1 MIHDMCFCIRA
12 YVMCFR
18 VCGVCICVSVY
29 VQGMFGCVC
38 DMSTHV
44 RVCAVC
50 TFMCVVAACMCVCN
64 MCDVCVFVH
73 THTVPLLVCI
83 LTDPGQTQ
91 TMVLLNTE
99 VQSSILTELNYF

>member
-1 MIHDMCFCIRA
+1 MIHDMCFCICA

-50 TFMCVVAACMCVCN
+50 MCVCN

-73 THTVPLLVCI
+73 THTVPFLVCI
-83 LTDPGQTQ
+83 LTDPGQAQ